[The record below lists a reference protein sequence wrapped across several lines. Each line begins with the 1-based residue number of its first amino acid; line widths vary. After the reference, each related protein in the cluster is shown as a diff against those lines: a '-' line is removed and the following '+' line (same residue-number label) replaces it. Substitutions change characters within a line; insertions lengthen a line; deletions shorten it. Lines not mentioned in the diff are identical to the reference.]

1 MIIFMDG
8 RDVDFETA
16 KFLESFFT
24 QRTFVITFPLMDG
37 RDVMFETANCLEIQ
51 VALITFWAFTLM
63 DERDVMFKN

>member
-1 MIIFMDG
+1 MDG

-37 RDVMFETANCLEIQ
+37 SDMIFEIS
-51 VALITFWAFTLM
+51 
-63 DERDVMFKN
+63 